1 MGVPATRSSTCH
13 GDKRSR
19 PKPGWIDN
27 SSDGGSFRPDENR
40 AFWVVCFQE
49 SKVASLAV
57 PRRIVIMR
65 RILVFILLVM
75 VPSVR
80 AQVPP
85 PPAEQLPSQAKVVKG
100 ALVPV
105 PEEIFHLLD
114 KFSGAYWHLVQ
125 RPEIVRWKPHG
136 DQVHIALLLGV
147 VVAEGFIAME
157 GKDSAEV
164 KDVGHAVLSL
174 ARGLGVGRVAL
185 RRNRSIMEYAEQN
198 KWTAARKEWDGV
210 LSDLEKGMIELRSE
224 RISQLVSLGGWVR
237 GMEALC
243 ALVIQDYSP
252 ERAELI
258 RQTAVIDYL
267 EKQLVEMQRDVRQ
280 PFRGCKNAEGDTQD
294 SQTYPKREGP
304 DY

>member
-1 MGVPATRSSTCH
+1 
-13 GDKRSR
+13 
-19 PKPGWIDN
+19 
-27 SSDGGSFRPDENR
+27 
-40 AFWVVCFQE
+40 
-49 SKVASLAV
+49 
-57 PRRIVIMR
+57 MR
-65 RILVFILLVM
+65 RILVFILLV
-75 VPSVR
+75 VIPSVR
-80 AQVPP
+80 SQAPT

-125 RPEIVRWKPHG
+125 RPEIVRWKSHG
-136 DQVHIALLLGV
+136 DQVQIALLLGV

-174 ARGLGVGRVAL
+174 ARGLGVGGVAL

-224 RISQLVSLGGWVR
+224 RISQLVSLGGWLR

-243 ALVIQDYSP
+243 ALIIQNYSP

-267 EKQLVEMQRDVRQ
+267 EKQLVEMQRDIGGRSAITKMLKGMRRIRRLIQREKGPITEKTVRKIGSVCEDLVSVSSER
-280 PFRGCKNAEGDTQD
+280 PG
-294 SQTYPKREGP
+294 
-304 DY
+304 

>member
-1 MGVPATRSSTCH
+1 MQRT
-13 GDKRSR
+13 
-19 PKPGWIDN
+19 
-27 SSDGGSFRPDENR
+27 
-40 AFWVVCFQE
+40 
-49 SKVASLAV
+49 
-57 PRRIVIMR
+57 
-65 RILVFILLVM
+65 LVFILLVIIIRS
-75 VPSVR
+75 VP
-80 AQVPP
+80 AQAPL

-105 PEEIFHLLD
+105 PQEIFHLLD
-114 KFSGAYWHLVQ
+114 KFGGAYWHLVQ

-136 DQVHIALLLGV
+136 DQVQIALLLGV

-174 ARGLGVGRVAL
+174 ARGLGVGSVAL

-210 LSDLEKGMIELRSE
+210 LSDLEKGMIALRSE
-224 RISQLVSLGGWVR
+224 PLSQLVSFGGWLR

-243 ALVIQDYSP
+243 ALIIQDYSP

-258 RQTAVIDYL
+258 RQTVAIDYL
-267 EKQLVEMQRDVRQ
+267 EKQLVEVQRDVGRRSAITKMLKGIRRIRRLIQ
-280 PFRGCKNAEGDTQD
+280 SEK
-294 SQTYPKREGP
+294 GP
-304 DY
+304 ITERTVRKILSICEDLVSISSERPA